1 MKNPS
6 SRNKLLV
13 FDFDGVL
20 AQSQL
25 QMHEAIVHV
34 ALKMRL
40 KLPSVEELRSSD
52 ARLLLKKMGVGKLRA
67 LWMVYQCQRY
77 LQKKEAP
84 PITQGMKELLL
95 DIQSSFVL
103 GIVSTSPRSRIES
116 FLKREGLED
125 CFDFIRAPVSLW
137 GKDKALWDVSL
148 SHKGLKLLYVGDEER
163 DTICAHKAGYQVI
176 SVPWGAKDGEFL
188 KSYRPEYFVETVE
201 VFERL
206 LKSFD

>member
-20 AQSQL
+20 AQSQS

-34 ALKMRL
+34 ARSMRVQ
-40 KLPSVEELRSSD
+40 LPSIENLRTQD
-52 ARLLLKKMGVGKLRA
+52 ARMLLKKMGVGKLRA
-67 LWMVYQCQRY
+67 LWMVYKCQRY
-77 LQKKEAP
+77 LQKLEAP
-84 PITQGMKELLL
+84 PITQGIKELLME
-95 DIQSSFVL
+95 SRTHFVM
-103 GIVSTSPRSRIES
+103 GIVSTSPRARIES
-116 FLKREGLED
+116 FLKREALEN
-125 CFDFIRAPVSLW
+125 CFDFIRAPVPLW

-148 SHKGLKLLYVGDEER
+148 SYKGLKLLYVGDEER

-176 SVPWGAKDGEFL
+176 SVPWGAKDGDFL
-188 KSYRPEYFVETVE
+188 KSYRPEYFVENVE
-201 VFERL
+201 VFGRL